1 MIDSSLQLRQP
12 GSAPSTHQDF
22 PMRLLFIILL
32 ASCCLGAAHQQSASK
47 STVSATDA
55 LRNLN
60 SLVGTWRGVGQVKR
74 GSRIGSWSEETTVVW
89 NFEKETPKV
98 RFTAKGGKHF
108 DTLQLKWDEKTQ
120 QVVMLQKFENSELTY
135 RGQFPEEWP
144 GKLELLTDADGNG
157 IQHRCTIQQLGD
169 IRATVLLEKRSTP
182 TGSFRRIAAV
192 GYTRAGERLAVVGG
206 NQRKCIVTGGL
217 GTIPVTH
224 ENRTYYVCCE
234 GCLQAFNAA
243 PDAIVAEYKA
253 SLTEAAK

>member
-1 MIDSSLQLRQP
+1 
-12 GSAPSTHQDF
+12 
-22 PMRLLFIILL
+22 MRPLVIILL
-32 ASCCLGAAHQQSASK
+32 ASCCLGAAHEESVSERPA
-47 STVSATDA
+47 SATDA

-60 SLVGTWRGVGQVKR
+60 SLVGTWRGVGQIKR
-74 GSRIGSWSEETTVVW
+74 GSRTGSWSEETTVAW

-98 RFTAKGGKHF
+98 RFTAKGGKYF
-108 DTLQLKWDEKTQ
+108 DTLQLQWDETTQ
-120 QVVMLQKFENSELTY
+120 EVVMLQKLEKSELTY
-135 RGQFPEEWP
+135 RGKFPKEWP
-144 GKLELLTDADGNG
+144 GKLELLTEPAEDG
-157 IQHRCTIQQLGD
+157 IQHRCTVQQLGD

-224 ENRTYYVCCE
+224 ENTTYYVCCE

-253 SLTEAAK
+253 SLAKVAK